1 MLGFLDLS
9 AAFDCVDHALLFNLL
24 QQGFGIDGTAL
35 RWLTSFLSDRTQV
48 IAYNGCTSAIIQLKY
63 GVPQGSVLGPLLH
76 LLYTAELFDI
86 IHKCG
91 LAAHCYADDTQVYLS
106 SSVPDVPAAVENF
119 QVCVEKIE
127 EWLRASRLK
136 MNSEKTHR

>member
-1 MLGFLDLS
+1 M
-9 AAFDCVDHALLFNLL
+9 
-24 QQGFGIDGTAL
+24 
-35 RWLTSFLSDRTQV
+35 
-48 IAYNGCTSAIIQLKY
+48 Y
-63 GVPQGSVLGPLLH
+63 
-76 LLYTAELFDI
+76 LLYTVELFDI

-91 LAAHCYADDTQVYLS
+91 LAAQTHDDTQVYLS
-106 SSVPDVPAAVENF
+106 SSVPDVSAAVENF

>member
-1 MLGFLDLS
+1 M
-9 AAFDCVDHALLFNLL
+9 
-24 QQGFGIDGTAL
+24 
-35 RWLTSFLSDRTQV
+35 
-48 IAYNGCTSAIIQLKY
+48 Y
-63 GVPQGSVLGPLLH
+63 

-136 MNSEKTHR
+136 MNSEKTQVMWLGTRQQLAKVDINVLQLSSINN